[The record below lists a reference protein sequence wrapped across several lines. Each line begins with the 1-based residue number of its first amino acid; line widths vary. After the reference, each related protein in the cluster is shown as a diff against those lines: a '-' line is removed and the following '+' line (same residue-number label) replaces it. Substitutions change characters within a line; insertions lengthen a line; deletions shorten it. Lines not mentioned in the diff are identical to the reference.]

1 MDFIPGIGATAGGLD
16 AQRTRLEV
24 IAQNLANIHTTK
36 TADGGPCQRQVVNFA
51 EALDATG
58 NSSVRVESVTR
69 DLSPGGAR
77 FDPSHPHADEKGLV
91 QMPNVSLSH
100 EMVDMLSA
108 SGAYEANL
116 SAAKTSRSLA
126 QKALEIGR

>member
-36 TADGGPCQRQVVNFA
+36 TADGGPYQRQVVNFA

-100 EMVDMLSA
+100 EMVNMLSA
-108 SGAYEANL
+108 SRAYEANL
-116 SAAKTSRSLA
+116 SAAKLHEA
-126 QKALEIGR
+126 

>member
-1 MDFIPGIGATAGGLD
+1 MDFIPGIGATASGLD

-36 TADGGPCQRQVVNFA
+36 TEDGGPYQRQVVNFA
-51 EALDATG
+51 EVFDATG
-58 NSSVRVESVTR
+58 NSSVHIESITR
-69 DLSPGGAR
+69 DPRSGGAR
-77 FDPSHPHADEKGLV
+77 YDPAHPHADEQGLV

-108 SGAYEANL
+108 SRAYEANL
-116 SAAKTSRSLA
+116 SAAKTARSLA

>member
-36 TADGGPCQRQVVNFA
+36 TAEGGPYQRQVVNFA

-108 SGAYEANL
+108 SRAYEANL

>member
-16 AQRTRLEV
+16 AQRTHLEV

-36 TADGGPCQRQVVNFA
+36 TAKGGPYQRQVVNFA
-51 EALDATG
+51 EALDASG
-58 NSSVRVESVTR
+58 NISVRVDSVTR
-69 DLSPGGAR
+69 DSSPGSIR
-77 FDPSHPHADEKGLV
+77 FDPSHPHADENGQV

-100 EMVDMLSA
+100 EMVNMLSA
-108 SGAYEANL
+108 SRAYEANL

>member
-24 IAQNLANIHTTK
+24 IAQNLAEHTTK
-36 TADGGPCQRQVVNFA
+36 TVDGAPYQRQVVNFA

-77 FDPSHPHADEKGLV
+77 FDPRIRMRTRRDLFKCRMYHFR
-91 QMPNVSLSH
+91 M
-100 EMVDMLSA
+100 
-108 SGAYEANL
+108 
-116 SAAKTSRSLA
+116 RWW
-126 QKALEIGR
+126 IC

>member
-1 MDFIPGIGATAGGLD
+1 MDFIPGIGATADGLD

-36 TADGGPCQRQVVNFA
+36 TADGGPYQRQVVNFA

-108 SGAYEANL
+108 SRAYEANL

>member
-36 TADGGPCQRQVVNFA
+36 TADGGPYQRQVVNFA

-58 NSSVRVESVTR
+58 NSSVHVESVTR
-69 DLSPGGAR
+69 DLSRGSAR

-91 QMPNVSLSH
+91 HMPNVSLSH

-108 SGAYEANL
+108 SRAYEANL

>member
-36 TADGGPCQRQVVNFA
+36 TADGGPYQRQVVNFA
-51 EALDATG
+51 ETLDETG

-77 FDPSHPHADEKGLV
+77 FDPSHPHADENGQV
-91 QMPNVSLSH
+91 RMPNVSLSH

-108 SGAYEANL
+108 SRAYEANL

-126 QKALEIGR
+126 QKALDIGR

>member
-36 TADGGPCQRQVVNFA
+36 TADGGPYQRQIVNFV

-58 NSSVRVESVTR
+58 NPLLKFILSRVIPSPAQLDLIHHILMLMKTVRC
-69 DLSPGGAR
+69 
-77 FDPSHPHADEKGLV
+77 KC
-91 QMPNVSLSH
+91 QMSLCH
-100 EMVDMLSA
+100 T
-108 SGAYEANL
+108 
-116 SAAKTSRSLA
+116 KWW
-126 QKALEIGR
+126 IC

>member
-36 TADGGPCQRQVVNFA
+36 TADGGPYQRQIVNFA

-108 SGAYEANL
+108 SRAYEANL

>member
-16 AQRTRLEV
+16 AQRARLEA
-24 IAQNLANIHTTK
+24 IAQNLANINTTK
-36 TADGGPCQRQVVNFA
+36 TPTGGPYQRQVVSFV
-51 EALDATG
+51 EELDRAG
-58 NSSVRVESVTR
+58 NRGVRIDAVTADKSAGVSR
-69 DLSPGGAR
+69 YE
-77 FDPSHPHADEKGLV
+77 PSHPHADEKGML

-108 SGAYEANL
+108 SRAYEANL
-116 SAAKTSRSLA
+116 SVAKTSRSLA

>member
-36 TADGGPCQRQVVNFA
+36 TVDGGPYQRQVVNFA

-108 SGAYEANL
+108 SRAYEANL

>member
-36 TADGGPCQRQVVNFA
+36 TADGGPYQRQVVNFA

-69 DLSPGGAR
+69 DLSSGGAR

-108 SGAYEANL
+108 SRAYEANL

>member
-36 TADGGPCQRQVVNFA
+36 TADGGPYQRQIVNFA
-51 EALDATG
+51 ESLDAMG
-58 NSSVRVESVTR
+58 NRSVKIDSVTR
-69 DLSPGGAR
+69 DPQPGAAR
-77 FDPSHPHADEKGLV
+77 FDPSHPHADENGRV

-108 SGAYEANL
+108 SRAYEANL